1 MRTTTMLLA
10 IGCVGA
16 QSRLARWC
24 APRRSIITR
33 GRRTTPTITYHR
45 TTATVTDGLGMTA
58 RAVGRCRAETVPPT
72 EVRLAE
78 RGVPGTVARAVTQ
91 SKRES
96 ANRIEDIS
104 SQSLRQTVA
113 APIFFNPKLRCGR
126 RGSRLHHAYKPF
138 RTTNASG
145 WFFRRGG
152 FGENHDKIST
162 DRSSGGLVGG
172 RNDDS
177 HRSKWPTHW
186 GISTSA
192 VEPKSLCPLRLPS
205 SLLRLLS

>member
-16 QSRLARWC
+16 IALGTLVRAEAQYYY
-24 APRRSIITR
+24 PR
-33 GRRTTPTITYHR
+33 PPDY
-45 TTATVTDGLGMTA
+45 AYDYLPPDDPTVTDGLGMTA
-58 RAVGRCRAETVPPT
+58 RAVGRCRAETVRPT

-96 ANRIEDIS
+96 ANRIDDIS

-138 RTTNASG
+138 GTTNASG

-172 RNDDS
+172 HGS
-177 HRSKWPTHW
+177 
-186 GISTSA
+186 
-192 VEPKSLCPLRLPS
+192 
-205 SLLRLLS
+205 